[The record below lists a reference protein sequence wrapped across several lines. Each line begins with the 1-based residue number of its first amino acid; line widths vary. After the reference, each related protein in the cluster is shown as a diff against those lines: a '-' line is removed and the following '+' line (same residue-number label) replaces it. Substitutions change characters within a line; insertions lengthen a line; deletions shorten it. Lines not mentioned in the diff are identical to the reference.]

1 MGLKT
6 LFVITI
12 VTARM
17 VFPGIPIL
25 PDTDPGAVPNEAA
38 AVSKSVVIEL
48 TSGKRPAQGQ
58 AASARVDVPEGLG
71 VGPSVKLVVNA
82 QVGLGAAVGSS
93 STSPAKVTSK
103 TYWGS
108 SNAVIWGQPKVE
120 EIIVTPPARD
130 RIASYAYWPAGNNDE
145 KVAGASA
152 RVAGK
157 YTLTT
162 NYCEQAAITLTDAQN
177 YLAPINLL
185 GLSDKIDLEKPIKV
199 KWTPVARAVGYVVTA
214 FGGNAKESITWTSS
228 SKPEVALDIT
238 NSPVGKENLDGYIKD
253 KVLLPPYLSVCTIP
267 AGIFKG
273 SASVMITVTAVG
285 TDIIQ
290 QGQDID
296 TQVLVRSIASVPITM
311 DSEAPATPKE

>member
-1 MGLKT
+1 
-6 LFVITI
+6 
-12 VTARM
+12 M

-38 AVSKSVVIEL
+38 AISNSVVIDL

-58 AASARVDVPEGLG
+58 AGLARVDVPEGLG

-82 QVGLGAAVGSS
+82 QVGLGGPTGSS
-93 STSPAKVTSK
+93 STAPAKVTSK

-108 SNAVIWGQPKVE
+108 SNAVVWGQPKVE
-120 EIIVTPPARD
+120 EVTVTPRARD
-130 RIASYAYWPAGNNDE
+130 QIASYAYWPAGNRDE

-162 NYCEQAAITLTDAQN
+162 NYCGQVAVTLTDAQN

-199 KWTPVARAVGYVVTA
+199 KWTPVSRAVGYVVTA

-228 SKPEVALDIT
+228 SKPDVALAIT
-238 NSPVGKENLDGYIKD
+238 NTPVAKGDMDGYIKD
-253 KVLLPPYLSVCTIP
+253 RVLLPSYLSVCTIP

-273 SASVMITVTAVG
+273 SASVVITVTAVG

-290 QGQDID
+290 HGQDID
-296 TQVLVRSIASVPITM
+296 TQVLVRSIASLPITM
-311 DSEAPATPKE
+311 DSEAPATPRE